1 MKFGIRVYAAA
12 AIWLGVVG
20 LVWDDFALVWQP
32 VPVGVPG
39 RALLAYAV
47 GALLVFGGV
56 ALLWKRSAALGAA
69 TLTTLFALNVL
80 LLHIPKVIAHPL
92 SFNPYS
98 GVAEQ
103 LALVAGGLIALAST
117 AKIDDALAAR
127 LAFIGRI
134 AFGVCAV
141 WFGLVHFH
149 YPVDTASYIPKWL
162 PPNQLFWAYA
172 TGAAHIAAGL
182 AILSGIL
189 SRLAAYLLT
198 AMFLVFQALVHAPLL
213 MATPTSHF
221 SWVMNGMNL
230 ALVGA
235 AWIVADSLGGNDSGL
250 RNSTD

>member
-1 MKFGIRVYAAA
+1 MKFGIRVYALA
-12 AIWLGVVG
+12 AIWLGLVG
-20 LVWDDFALVWQP
+20 LAWDDFALVWQP
-32 VPVGVPG
+32 VPAGIPG
-39 RALLAYAV
+39 RMILAYAV
-47 GALLVFGGV
+47 GALLALGGA
-56 ALLWKRSAALGAA
+56 ALLWQRTVTLGAA
-69 TLTTLFALNVL
+69 TLTMLYALGVL
-80 LLHIPKVIAHPL
+80 LLHVPKVIAHPF
-92 SFNPYS
+92 SFSPYS

-117 AKIDDALAAR
+117 AKIDAAFAAR
-127 LAFIGRI
+127 LALAGRL

-149 YPVDTASYIPKWL
+149 YPVDTASYIPKWI

-182 AILSGIL
+182 AILSGVL

-198 AMFLVFQALVHAPLL
+198 AMFLVFQALIHAPLL

-235 AWIVADSLGGNDSGL
+235 AWIVADSLGDRGWGAVKSP
-250 RNSTD
+250 R

>member
-1 MKFGIRVYAAA
+1 MKIGIRVYALA

-32 VPVGVPG
+32 MPAGIPG
-39 RALLAYAV
+39 RAVLAYMA
-47 GALLVFGGV
+47 GALLALGG
-56 ALLWKRSAALGAA
+56 ATLLWKRSAAFGAA
-69 TLTTLFALNVL
+69 ILTALFGLNVL

-92 SFNPYS
+92 SFSPYS

-103 LALVAGGLIALAST
+103 LALVAGGLIGLAFT
-117 AKIDDALAAR
+117 ANIDDALAAR
-127 LAFIGRI
+127 LAVIGRI
-134 AFGVCAV
+134 AFGACAV

-149 YPVDTASYIPKWL
+149 YPTDTASYIPKWL

-213 MATPTSHF
+213 MAAPTSHL

-235 AWIVADSLGGNDSGL
+235 AWIVADSIQQKA
-250 RNSTD
+250 

>member
-1 MKFGIRVYAAA
+1 MKYGIRVYAVA

-20 LVWDDFALVWQP
+20 IAWDDFALVWQP
-32 VPVGVPG
+32 VPAGVPG

-47 GALLVFGGV
+47 GAFFAFGGA

-69 TLTTLFALNVL
+69 TLTALYTLNVL
-80 LLHIPKVIAHPL
+80 LLHVPKVIAQPL
-92 SFNPYS
+92 HFSPYS

-103 LALVAGGLIALAST
+103 LALAAGGLIALAST
-117 AKIDDALAAR
+117 ARLDAALAAR
-127 LAFIGRI
+127 LSFIGRI
-134 AFGVCAV
+134 AFGLCAV
-141 WFGLVHFH
+141 WFGVVHFH
-149 YPVDTASYIPKWL
+149 YPDDTASYIPRWL

-172 TGAAHIAAGL
+172 TGTAHIAAGL

-213 MATPTSHF
+213 IAAPMSHL
-221 SWVMNGMNL
+221 SWVMNGINL

-235 AWIVADSLGGNDSGL
+235 AWIVADSIEQ
-250 RNSTD
+250 R

>member
-1 MKFGIRVYAAA
+1 MMKYGIRVYALA
-12 AIWLGVVG
+12 AIWLGIVG

-32 VPVGVPG
+32 VPAGVPG
-39 RALLAYAV
+39 RAVLAYLV
-47 GALLVFGGV
+47 GALLALGGA
-56 ALLWKRSAALGAA
+56 ALLWKRFAALGAII
-69 TLTTLFALNVL
+69 LTTLYALNVL
-80 LLHIPKVIAHPL
+80 LLHVPKVIAHPL
-92 SFNPYS
+92 SFSPYS

-103 LALVAGGLIALAST
+103 LALVAGGLIAVAAT
-117 AKIDDALAAR
+117 AKIDDALAPR
-127 LAFIGRI
+127 LAFLGRI

-172 TGAAHIAAGL
+172 TGVAHIAAGL
-182 AILSGIL
+182 AILSGVF

-198 AMFLVFQALVHAPLL
+198 AMYLVFQALIHAPLL
-213 MATPTSHF
+213 MAAPTSHF

-235 AWIVADSLGGNDSGL
+235 AWLVADSFGSPSQHNPMQ
-250 RNSTD
+250 